1 MISRAANTSRTRG
14 GRWLAALPSTPLE
27 MLAYVFLLL
36 VAAAV
41 PAASNDA
48 VGGGPL
54 LPCGTSTEKSFDQ
67 LQSAFVFVHGVCCT
81 QLGERCGPG
90 GAIGLPTTCAS
101 AVCARAVALMNASCA
116 ALLVSP
122 SFPAGIGFQP
132 MLDDANDACTH
143 AADAAGRVDEPVRE
157 QSSATSRCVP
167 HRLPTRR
174 TLSIF

>member
-1 MISRAANTSRTRG
+1 MISRAANTSPVAG

-48 VGGGPL
+48 VGSGPL

-90 GAIGLPTTCAS
+90 GAIGLPRPAPRRS
-101 AVCARAVALMNASCA
+101 A
-116 ALLVSP
+116 
-122 SFPAGIGFQP
+122 
-132 MLDDANDACTH
+132 H
-143 AADAAGRVDEPVRE
+143 APWH
-157 QSSATSRCVP
+157 S
-167 HRLPTRR
+167 
-174 TLSIF
+174 

>member
-1 MISRAANTSRTRG
+1 MGMFAHVLLL
-14 GRWLAALPSTPLE
+14 LAA
-27 MLAYVFLLL
+27 A
-36 VAAAV
+36 
-41 PAASNDA
+41 PAASDDA

-54 LPCGTSTEKSFDQ
+54 LLCGTGTEEALPQ
-67 LQSAFVFVHGVCCT
+67 LQAAFEFVHGVCCA
-81 QLGERCGPG
+81 QLGEQCGPG